1 VCVYIFGEG
10 GAQKRK
16 WWIVDPEALNEES
29 KGKKTTNVLIY
40 LKPTETTKRKYV
52 LGEGE
57 GYENLLFAMCMVY
70 QENPKK
76 FPLKE
81 HGEKKLVAII
91 RSIRQKLILF

>member
-1 VCVYIFGEG
+1 MCVYIFGEG

-29 KGKKTTNVLIY
+29 KGKKTTDVEIY
-40 LKPTETTKRKYV
+40 LEPSKRTERKYV
-52 LGEGE
+52 LGAGE
-57 GYENLLFAMCMVY
+57 GYEDLLVTMCKVLL
-70 QENPKK
+70 ENPEK
-76 FPLKE
+76 FPLKK